1 MEFVR
6 ASSSRETT
14 SASENNPQVLMP
26 VSDEEL
32 VAPTMAGFGTPE
44 VPLDGSR
51 FEAYRFPA
59 PTCHEYAEA
68 VAPRPE
74 PSASNMTT
82 AELVK
87 AMEVLSLLNQSGRLQ
102 PMVQEIEHHEGSF
115 THAPQ
120 TH

>member
-14 SASENNPQVLMP
+14 SASENNVQVLMP

-32 VAPTMAGFGTPE
+32 LAPTMVGFGTPE
-44 VPLDGSR
+44 VPLDESR
-51 FEAYRFPA
+51 LQAHRLPA
-59 PTCHEYAEA
+59 PTSHEYAEA
-68 VAPRPE
+68 VAPRSE
-74 PSASNMTT
+74 TSASNMTT
-82 AELVK
+82 AEPAK
-87 AMEVLSLLNQSGRLQ
+87 AMEVLWLLNQSGGLEQ
-102 PMVQEIEHHEGSF
+102 MVQEIEHHEGSF